1 MNGVPTGALSELW
14 RTECQQGPSLVQNH
28 DEPSA
33 NGGPLS
39 IVTNGVPTGALSG
52 AKPWRTEC
60 QRGPSLVQNH
70 DEPGGKG
77 GPLLL
82 PVENNFRGG
91 GSPLTLSW
99 TQHFT
104 FIEVTNII
112 LPCMYT
118 YIWIHF
124 RIRTAVR
131 CLNGGK
137 LRRLLKLKT
146 GVCCPPTPPCVG
158 QSGFKQSFKRI
169 NSSPPKLVRQAKF

>member
-1 MNGVPTGALSELW
+1 MSCRIRILCFHESNLDS
-14 RTECQQGPSLVQNH
+14 QFSLGYGSGQSKLLHIFVW
-28 DEPSA
+28 SA
-33 NGGPLS
+33 MGS
-39 IVTNGVPTGALSG
+39 TSLSG
-52 AKPWRTEC
+52 LLWDPRT
-60 QRGPSLVQNH
+60 
-70 DEPGGKG
+70 
-77 GPLLL
+77 
-82 PVENNFRGG
+82 NFRGG